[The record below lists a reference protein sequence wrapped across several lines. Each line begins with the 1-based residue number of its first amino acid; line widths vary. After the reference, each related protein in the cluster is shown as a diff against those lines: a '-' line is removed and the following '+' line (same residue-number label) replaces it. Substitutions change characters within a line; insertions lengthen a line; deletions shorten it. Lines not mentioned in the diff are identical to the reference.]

1 MTRLQ
6 MISWVLIGVG
16 CCGCATAADALPPSL
31 RTCMKESDATRR
43 LACFDR
49 ESAVLAAGESAPVA
63 HPADPA
69 PARPAA
75 TAPAAP
81 VASAAATAGA
91 AAATTQSA
99 TDKFGYRGNM
109 ARADVDK
116 KKEEEPGGEQLTAK
130 VTEIE
135 KLPNGGMVL
144 TLDNGQM
151 WQQKTADSGMR
162 VKVGEQ
168 VTIKRGVLNSFLL
181 TSDAN
186 KGSMRVARVR

>member
-1 MTRLQ
+1 MNRLQ

-16 CCGCATAADALPPSL
+16 CWGCATAADALPPSL

-49 ESAVLAAGESAPVA
+49 ESALLAGESAPVA
-63 HPADPA
+63 RQADPA
-69 PARPAA
+69 PVRPAA

-109 ARADVDK
+109 ARADLDK
-116 KKEEEPGGEQLTAK
+116 KKELEQGGEELTAK
-130 VTEIE
+130 VTELSS
-135 KLPNGGMVL
+135 LPNGGIVL

-151 WQQKTADSGMR
+151 WQQKTADRGMH
-162 VKVGEQ
+162 VKIGDQ

-181 TSDAN
+181 TSDTS